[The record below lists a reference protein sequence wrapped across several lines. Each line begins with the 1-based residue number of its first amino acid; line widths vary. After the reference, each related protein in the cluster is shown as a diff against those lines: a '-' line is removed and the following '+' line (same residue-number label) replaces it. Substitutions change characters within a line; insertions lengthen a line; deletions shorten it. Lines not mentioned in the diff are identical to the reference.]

1 MAVFDIFS
9 RRQRQERE
17 ESPDVLQYDDIPH
30 PLRVQILHALDDA
43 TQRIYQRTI
52 PAYRAL
58 GTEGEDC
65 FANACLVLRREL
77 GTGRLSQDRRRVRRL
92 NESETTNLRVEFAD
106 FFQECNTEHVLDSL
120 EVVMHQIEEADR
132 NGLLDHE
139 CNARSVA
146 DEINARFLQHGIGYQ
161 YEFGQIVVQ
170 THSMLHTEAVVP
182 ALHLLSDP
190 VFQGANEEYLKAHEH
205 YRHGRYPECLVDCLK
220 AFESTMKI
228 ICHSKGWPYS
238 QNDTASKLIE
248 ACLSHRL
255 VPTFTQQQLTS
266 LRTLLESGV
275 PTLRNKQAGHGQ
287 GTQRHDV
294 PAHLARFALHV
305 TAAVI
310 VLLVEAYSGP

>member
-9 RRQRQERE
+9 RRRRQGA
-17 ESPDVLQYDDIPH
+17 SPDVLRYDEIPH
-30 PLRVQILHALDDA
+30 GLRVQILHALDDA

-58 GTEGEDC
+58 GTEGDDC
-65 FANACLVLRREL
+65 FAEACLILRREL
-77 GTGRLSQDRRRVRRL
+77 GTGRLAENRQRVWYA
-92 NESETTNLRVEFAD
+92 NESRTTRLRVEFAD
-106 FFQECNTEHVLDSL
+106 FFQECETEHVLDAV
-120 EVVMHQIEEADR
+120 EVIMHLIEDADR
-132 NGLLDHE
+132 KRLLDQE
-139 CNARSVA
+139 CNARTVA
-146 DEINARFLQHGIGYQ
+146 AEINARFVQHAIGYQ
-161 YEFGQIVVQ
+161 YVSGQIVVQ
-170 THSMLHTEAVVP
+170 THSMLHTETVLP

-190 VFQGANEEYLKAHEH
+190 VFHGANQEYLEAHEH
-205 YRHGRYPECLVDCLK
+205 YRHGRYAECLVDCLK
-220 AFESTMKI
+220 AFESTIKI

-248 ACLSHRL
+248 VCLSHGL

-275 PTLRNKQAGHGQ
+275 PTLRNKQAAHGQ

-310 VLLVEAYSGP
+310 VLLVEASSGP